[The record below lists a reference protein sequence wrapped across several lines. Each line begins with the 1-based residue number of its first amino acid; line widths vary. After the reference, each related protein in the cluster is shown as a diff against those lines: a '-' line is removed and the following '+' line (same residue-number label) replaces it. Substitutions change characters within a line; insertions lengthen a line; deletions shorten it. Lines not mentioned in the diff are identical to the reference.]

1 MSGIFVDELKQMEVT
16 QVKGIGPA
24 RARVLAKLGIVS
36 LYDLLFFY
44 PREYEDAGTTALI
57 SKLIPGEKY
66 LVCGR
71 VVRLVENRSRTRRNL
86 IITKAILKDRSG
98 ELGLIWFQQRLP
110 IPTPIYQLLE
120 KNREICVFGRVEQER
135 DFLLMKNPEV
145 EPRSTQNSLNLGRIT
160 PIYPLTSGLNQ
171 KTLRRVIKTA
181 LDEIGG
187 RLVDPLPAEVRAVEG
202 LPDLTT
208 ALHEL
213 HFPSGTCGAQKAR
226 ERLAFEQLLYYAL
239 ALHQRQSEAAANGVQ
254 HTPPGALIA
263 AFLQR
268 LPFTPTGAQQ
278 RAAEQIWARMAEPK
292 QMQHLL
298 MGDVGS
304 GKTLV
309 AALAILKTIEDGH
322 QAAFMAPTSILAE
335 QHYRNLSRLLA
346 GFPVQ
351 IRLLLGDLPEQEKL
365 EIYAALASGECN
377 LVVGTHALIQ
387 EAVRFADLGLAVT
400 DEQHRFGVEQR
411 QLLSSKGF
419 APDVLILS
427 ATPIPRTLALAAYGE
442 LGYSILDELP
452 PGRSRVITKW
462 VNSDRLSRVWEF
474 VKREVA
480 AGYRGYVVCP
490 LIEANRDLPGVYGVL
505 EFAAEL
511 KERILPELAIGILH
525 GGMSEADKSAILS
538 RFRDGQVQLLVA
550 TTVVEI
556 GLDVPE
562 ASFMIIM
569 NADRFGLAQLHQL
582 RGRVGRGKRQSYCI
596 LHADN
601 PTPAAIERLQ
611 TLEQIHEGS
620 RIAEVDLR
628 MRGPGEVF
636 GLRQHGAQDLI
647 FQTML
652 KHPEV
657 YERAFARAARL
668 AAMNWRELYEPLAR
682 QVDREFAAKIM
693 QGEWLS

>member
-1 MSGIFVDELKQMEVT
+1 LSRIFVDELKNMEVT

-24 RARVLAKLGIVS
+24 RARLLAKLGIES

-44 PREYEDAGTTALI
+44 PREYEDAGKTAI
-57 SKLIPGEKY
+57 IGELTPDSKY
-66 LVCGR
+66 LVCGE
-71 VVRLVENRSRTRRNL
+71 VIRLVENRSRTRRNL
-86 IITKAILKDRSG
+86 IITKAILKDQSG

-110 IPTPIYQLLE
+110 TPTPIYRLLE
-120 KNREICVFGRVEQER
+120 SNRRICVFGRVEQER
-135 DFLLMKNPEV
+135 GFLTMKNPEV
-145 EPRSTQNSLNLGRIT
+145 EPTAKQDSLNLRRIT
-160 PIYPLTSGLNQ
+160 PIYPLTSGVNQ
-171 KTLRRVIKTA
+171 KMLRRIIKTA
-181 LDEIGG
+181 LDAISD
-187 RLVDPLPAEVRAVEG
+187 RLVDPLSSEVREAEG
-202 LPDLTT
+202 LLDLAT
-208 ALHEL
+208 ALQEL
-213 HFPSGTCGAQKAR
+213 HFPTGPLGADQAR
-226 ERLAFEQLLYYAL
+226 QRLAYDQLLCYAL
-239 ALHQRQSEAAANGVQ
+239 ALHERQKEHAKNGMQ
-254 HTPPGALIA
+254 HSPPGALIT
-263 AFLQR
+263 AFLEK
-268 LPFTPTGAQQ
+268 LPFVPTGAQK
-278 RAAEQIWARMAEPK
+278 RAANQIWGRMAEPT

-335 QHYRNLSRLLA
+335 QHYQSLSRLLA

-351 IRLLLGDLPEQEKL
+351 IRLLLGDTPDREKL
-365 EIYAALASGECN
+365 EAYSALASGECN

-387 EAVRFADLGLAVT
+387 DAVSFADLGLAVT

-411 QLLSSKGF
+411 QLLSAKGT

-462 VNSDRLSRVWEF
+462 VNSNRLTRVWDF
-474 VKREVA
+474 VRREVA
-480 AGYRGYVVCP
+480 EGYCGYVVCP
-490 LIEANRDLPGVYGVL
+490 LIEANKDSPGVHGVMD
-505 EFAAEL
+505 FAAEL
-511 KERILPELAIGILH
+511 KDRVLPEISIGILH
-525 GGMSEADKSAILS
+525 GGMSEVDKLAILTQ
-538 RFRDGQVQLLVA
+538 FREGEVRLLVA

-562 ASFMIIM
+562 ASFMIII
-569 NADRFGLAQLHQL
+569 NADRFGLSQLHQL
-582 RGRVGRGKRQSYCI
+582 RGRVGRGQRQSYCI

-601 PTPAAIERLQ
+601 PTRAAVERLQ

-636 GLRQHGAQDLI
+636 GLRQHGSEDLI

-652 KHPEV
+652 NQPEI
-657 YERAFARAARL
+657 YERAFAKAAKL
-668 AAMNWRELYEPLAR
+668 TSTNWRQLYQPLAR
-682 QVDREFAAKIM
+682 QVDRGFAERIA
-693 QGEWLS
+693 QGEWLT